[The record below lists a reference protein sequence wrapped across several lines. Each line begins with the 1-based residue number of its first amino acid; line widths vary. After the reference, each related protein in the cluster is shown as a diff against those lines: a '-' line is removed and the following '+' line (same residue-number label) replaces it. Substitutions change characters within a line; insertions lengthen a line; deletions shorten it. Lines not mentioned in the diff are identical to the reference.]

1 MFYVFEVAEGDAKIA
16 GVATAKFE
24 SANEAVASFHQ
35 RLATA
40 MKSELYTADLC
51 MVITDDGAVVK
62 REKFVREIPKPEQGG
77 EAA

>member
-24 SANEAVASFHQ
+24 TVNAALASFHQ

-51 MVITDDGAVVK
+51 MVISDDGAVVK
-62 REKFVREIPKPEQGG
+62 REKFQREAEQA
-77 EAA
+77 E